1 VFYLKGIAMPRASKS
16 QSSEPTGPRLVK
28 KSAAPTPILEPTV
41 THEQIAIRAYEIF
54 EQEGFA
60 HGSHLDHWLR
70 AERELVNVAPA
81 PAKRAATRA
90 RR

>member
-1 VFYLKGIAMPRASKS
+1 MPRASKS

-28 KSAAPTPILEPTV
+28 KSAEPKPIIEPTV
-41 THEQIAIRAYEIF
+41 THEQIASRAYEIF
-54 EQEGFA
+54 EQEGFS
-60 HGSHLDHWLR
+60 HGNHLDHWLR

-81 PAKRAATRA
+81 PAKRVAATRA